1 MHFRFAVVLTNSQ
14 DRMNVVAVI
23 LARGGS
29 KRLPGKNIRQLAG
42 KPLIAY
48 TIEAARG
55 AKQVSR
61 TFVSTD
67 DPAIAAIAAGYGAE
81 VPFRRPPELAQD
93 DTPSIEALVHAV
105 EHVESNGAK
114 IEAVVLLQPTS
125 PMRQSRH
132 IEEAIELYQSTGVDT
147 VTAISPAA
155 SHPYW
160 CWRAAGAEIT
170 PFFSRAHISMSRHD
184 LPPAFVENGAVYVV
198 RRTVL
203 TAGSLY
209 GERIAGYVMIGDD
222 AIDIDTFEDF
232 ERAESILAERGA
244 AAAKKL

>member
-1 MHFRFAVVLTNSQ
+1 
-14 DRMNVVAVI
+14 MNVVAVI

-48 TIEAARG
+48 TIEAAKG
-55 AKQVSR
+55 AKRVSR
-61 TFVSTD
+61 TIVSTD
-67 DPAIAAIAAGYGAE
+67 APEIAAVAADYGAE
-81 VPFRRPPELAQD
+81 VPFRRPLELAQD

-105 EHVESNGAK
+105 ERVESQGSE
-114 IEAVVLLQPTS
+114 IGAVVLLQPTS
-125 PMRQSRH
+125 PMRHSRH
-132 IEEAIELYQSTGVDT
+132 IDEAVELYCSTGVDT

-184 LPPAFVENGAVYVV
+184 LPPAFIENGAVYVV
-198 RRTVL
+198 RRTL
-203 TAGSLY
+203 LAAGSLY
-209 GERIAGYVMIGDD
+209 GERIAGYVMAGED

-232 ERAESILAERGA
+232 ERAESILAKRGVVGA
-244 AAAKKL
+244 RAS